1 MDHLTELKNQENSV
15 YVQRF
20 IRKIIDESEA
30 NVWDS
35 AVFEWE
41 IVECKEDRS
50 ANSSCICGKKH
61 IRYLYT
67 IRNKLNGN
75 ELEPIGSKCIEKFD
89 RQDFDEKIDLMER
102 LYKLREG
109 LETGECTTVKSK
121 YFSRKILE
129 YLLNHQV
136 FTPSIYNNNDGV
148 NDYQFLKNIFNSR
161 IKKLSEKQ
169 ENKMK
174 ALLYAV
180 ILPFLKNNLQD
191 V

>member
-75 ELEPIGSKCIEKFD
+75 ELEPIGSKNLL
-89 RQDFDEKIDLMER
+89 LMQIC
-102 LYKLREG
+102 L
-109 LETGECTTVKSK
+109 
-121 YFSRKILE
+121 I
-129 YLLNHQV
+129 YLL
-136 FTPSIYNNNDGV
+136 
-148 NDYQFLKNIFNSR
+148 LKEMVHCV
-161 IKKLSEKQ
+161 KCE
-169 ENKMK
+169 
-174 ALLYAV
+174 LL
-180 ILPFLKNNLQD
+180 I
-191 V
+191 